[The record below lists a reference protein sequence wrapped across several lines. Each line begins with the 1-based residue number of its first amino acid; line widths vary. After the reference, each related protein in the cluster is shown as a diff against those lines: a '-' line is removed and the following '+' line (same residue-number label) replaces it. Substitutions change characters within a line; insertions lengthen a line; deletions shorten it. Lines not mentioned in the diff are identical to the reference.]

1 MSFIAR
7 VSETSEGRGVF
18 FSAKSVDE
26 FDIKQGE
33 TAYLEFSEKKY
44 VLSPISNIEN
54 GLGVLIP
61 EDLVDELQLQPSIKL
76 HVQRKEDGISMRVLT
91 KSFSDWMQC
100 KTCSGTFR
108 EGR

>member
-7 VSETSEGRGVF
+7 VSETTEGSGVVF
-18 FSAKSVDE
+18 PAKSVDE

-33 TAYLEFSEKKY
+33 TVYLEFSEKKY
-44 VLSPISNIEN
+44 VLAPVSNIES
-54 GLGVLIP
+54 GLGALIP
-61 EDLVDELQLQPSIKL
+61 EDLVDELQLQPSMKL
-76 HVQRKEDGISMRVLT
+76 HVQRKDDGISMRVLT